1 MPEGEI
7 RKMGKEINNNLGKID
22 ISEEVIATIAGAAA
36 VECYGLV
43 GMSSRKITDGF
54 TELLGR
60 ENLARGVMV
69 KIDDNQVVIDL
80 YIVVGYGVNIS
91 EVATNVMERVRYTT
105 ENLTGLHVAQ
115 VNVNVQG
122 VRVLE

>member
-1 MPEGEI
+1 
-7 RKMGKEINNNLGKID
+7 MGKEIRTNLGRID

-36 VECYGLV
+36 IECYGLV
-43 GMSSRKITDGF
+43 GMASKKSSDKF

-60 ENLARGVMV
+60 ENLAKGV
-69 KIDDNQVVIDL
+69 VVSIHGDEVIVDL
-80 YIVVGYGVNIS
+80 YIIVGYGVKIS
-91 EVATNVMERVRYTT
+91 EVASNVMERVRYTT
-105 ENLTGLHVAQ
+105 ENLTGLKVAQ

>member
-1 MPEGEI
+1 
-7 RKMGKEINNNLGKID
+7 MGKEIRTSLGRID

-36 VECYGLV
+36 IECYGLV
-43 GMSSRKITDGF
+43 GMASKKSSDKF

-60 ENLARGVMV
+60 ENLAKGV
-69 KIDDNQVVIDL
+69 VVSIHGDEVIVDL
-80 YIVVGYGVNIS
+80 YIIVGYGVKIS
-91 EVATNVMERVRYTT
+91 EVASNVMERVRYTT
-105 ENLTGLHVAQ
+105 ENLTGLKVAQ

>member
-1 MPEGEI
+1 
-7 RKMGKEINNNLGKID
+7 MGKEINNNLGKID

-43 GMSSRKITDGF
+43 GMASRKLTDGF
-54 TELLGR
+54 ADLLGR
-60 ENLARGVMV
+60 ENLARGVV
-69 KIDDNQVVIDL
+69 VTINDNQVVIDL
-80 YIVVGYGVNIS
+80 FIVVGYGVKIS
-91 EVATNVMERVRYTT
+91 EVAANVMERVRYTT
-105 ENLTGLHVAQ
+105 ENLTGLTVAQ

>member
-1 MPEGEI
+1 
-7 RKMGKEINNNLGKID
+7 MGKEINNNLGKID

-105 ENLTGLHVAQ
+105 ENLTGLHVAE